1 MKPFLNWAGGKR
13 WLAGNY
19 AEYFYN
25 IDERFIEPFVGSGAI
40 FFARKPQNAILSD
53 SNERLIETYK
63 AIRDD
68 YANVLRHLKIHDAN
82 HCKEYYYLLRK
93 RNCTKP
99 YTRAAQFIYL
109 NRTCFNGLYRVN
121 QNGIF
126 NVPIGT
132 KKNVIQYDDD
142 FRLWS
147 DALKN
152 TCLYVQDFEQT
163 ILMAKKGDFIYADP
177 PYTVRHNNNG
187 FLKYNEHIFS
197 WSDQERLAHILNE
210 ANEKGV
216 RILVSNADHESIR
229 SLYENDGWII
239 DKVKRFSGIAAAS
252 NNRKG
257 ITEILIRNYELDEGV
272 NTDE

>member
-19 AEYFYN
+19 SEYFQSK
-25 IDERFIEPFVGSGAI
+25 DERLIEPFVGSGAV
-40 FFARKPQNAILSD
+40 FFARKPQSAILSD
-53 SNERLIETYK
+53 SNARLIETYR
-63 AIRDD
+63 AVRDD
-68 YANVLRHLKIHDAN
+68 YEKVLHHLKIHDAN
-82 HCKEYYYLLRK
+82 HCKEYYYSLRK

-121 QNGIF
+121 QNGVF

-132 KKNVIQYDDD
+132 KKNVIQFDDD
-142 FRLWS
+142 FQSWS
-147 DALKN
+147 NALKD
-152 TCLYVQDFEQT
+152 TGLYVQDFEQT
-163 ILMAKKGDFIYADP
+163 ILMAEKGDFIYADP

-187 FLKYNEHIFS
+187 FLKYNERIFS
-197 WSDQERLAHILNE
+197 WNDQERLASVLKE
-210 ANEKGV
+210 TKEKGIK
-216 RILVSNADHESIR
+216 ILVSNADHESIR

-239 DKVKRFSGIAAAS
+239 DRVKRFSGIAAAS

-257 ITEILIRNYELDEGV
+257 ITEIIIRNFELDE
-272 NTDE
+272 NANAKE